1 MRVGMVVFSNKWT
14 GAGAVAELNCRAL
27 HRAGFEARLLFVGGR
42 NLERRLEANPWAV
55 PGLVKE
61 RRPANF
67 RSNLESITRLA
78 EDCDVVICHLPHDH
92 LLCVAAGIHRYIPMV
107 RAFRNPRHI
116 RRDPYHHYLNRR
128 LAASLSAHSVLES
141 DLRRSFPYLPT
152 AGLVVPLE
160 DRFRPVD
167 GSRWRNRLGIPPD
180 APVIGAVGKLAKG
193 RGFRLLLDTAA
204 HLEVPAHVVAVGHGE
219 LQPELERQGQKLG
232 LVGRVHWTG
241 YQDEALPDLYSTM
254 DVFVFTAPGS
264 DWGHRAI
271 SEAQGCGR
279 AVVAASCSGI
289 EDLIEDGI
297 TGRIVNRDP
306 AAMASAVDDLIADPD
321 ATHRFGKAAATAAE
335 DRRLAPVGRS
345 LARFLEAI
353 LAQKQLH

>member
-1 MRVGMVVFSNKWT
+1 MRVGMVVFANKWT

-27 HRAGFEARLLFVGGR
+27 HRAGFDARLLFVGGR
-42 NLERRLEANPWAV
+42 NLERRLEAHPWAV

-61 RRPANF
+61 RRPADF

-92 LLCVAAGIHRYIPMV
+92 LLCVAAGIHRYIPLV

-152 AGLVVPLE
+152 AVLAVPLE
-160 DRFRPVD
+160 DRFRPVN

-193 RGFRLLLDTAA
+193 RGIRLLLDTAA
-204 HLEVPAHVVAVGHGE
+204 HLEAQAHVVVVGHGE

-232 LVGRVHWTG
+232 LVERVHWTG

-271 SEAQGCGR
+271 SEAQGCAR
-279 AVVAASCSGI
+279 PVVAVSCPGV
-289 EDLIEDGI
+289 EDLVEDGV
-297 TGRIVNRDP
+297 TGRFVGRDP
-306 AAMASAVDDLIADPD
+306 VALADAVSVLIKEPE
-321 ATHRFGKAAATAAE
+321 RSRRLGGAAADAAAQ
-335 DRRLAPVGRS
+335 RRFAPVGER
-345 LARFLEAI
+345 LAVFLDGI
-353 LAQKQLH
+353 LGG